1 MDLMKVEDIGG
12 RHCQGGV
19 LGLPWLT
26 LFFLV
31 AGCVAADIGARAEE
45 PGLTSRTPADCFQR
59 LLKH

>member
-19 LGLPWLT
+19 WGLPWLT

-31 AGCVAADIGARAEE
+31 AGYVAADIGARA
-45 PGLTSRTPADCFQR
+45 
-59 LLKH
+59 